1 MTALD
6 NLKELLKGRN
16 TEAIN
21 TFITKNPVALDEV
34 DDNGIS
40 GLMYIGYHQ
49 LPDVLAFAIDKKADF
64 TLYEAAA
71 MGLLHRVITKVN
83 SQPALLNQPAKD
95 GFYALTLAC
104 FFGQKEVTAYLLKK
118 GAKINQPAANPTKV
132 MPLHSAVA
140 KNDIE
145 LCDLLLKNGADVN
158 AQQTQGVTPL
168 MSAAHLGNLDLVK
181 LLMENGADIKLTTD
195 DGKTAITY
203 AEQDGHQAILTY
215 LQSSSSATNRY
226 SYTMFGDFS
235 LNEVDNLSLSID
247 IESEGKPLSLDINF
261 EAPTVSEAQLAL
273 VNKILNNL
281 SIYKDQTHAFILAD
295 AAEEDSVTDEYLT
308 FHQEKGE
315 EGSLLPILQSSTSE
329 RKRKKKLRKLLHLN
343 RIGFYPNDEER
354 YAIFDYTLGE
364 EHTNYLLVVVLN
376 SDDEIRYITMES

>member
-6 NLKELLKGRN
+6 KLKELLTGRD
-16 TEAIN
+16 TTAIN
-21 TFITKNPVALDEV
+21 TFVSENPSALEEV
-34 DDNGIS
+34 DENGIS

-49 LPDVLAFAIDKKADF
+49 LPDSLAFAIDIKKDF

-83 SQPALLNQPAKD
+83 SRPVLLNQPAKD

-104 FFGQKEVTAYLLKK
+104 FFGQKEVASYLIKK
-118 GAKINQPAANPTKV
+118 GAKINLPAANPTKV

-140 KNDIE
+140 KNDIP
-145 LCDLLLKNGADVN
+145 LCDLLIKNGADVN

-181 LLMENGADIKLTTD
+181 LLVENGADMELTTD

-203 AEQDGHQAILTY
+203 AEQDEHQEVLSY
-215 LQSSSSATNRY
+215 LQSNPTVKNKY

-235 LNEVDNLSLSID
+235 LDSVENLSLYLD
-247 IESEGKPLSLDINF
+247 IESEGKPLTLDLNF
-261 EAPTVSEAQLAL
+261 EEATVSPNQLTL

-281 SIYKDQTHAFILAD
+281 STYKDRTHAFVLED

-315 EGSLLPILQSSTSE
+315 EGSLLSILEKSTSE

-343 RIGFYPNDEER
+343 RIGFYPHDEER

-376 SDDEIRYITMES
+376 NIDKIQYITMES